1 MTPLNTETV
10 AAPAGAA
17 GTALPRPGT
26 LADVKGWFFDQDQVL
41 FDWLLTHQ
49 ARSGVRGN
57 LLEMGAYLGK
67 SAAFLGR
74 YRHSGEEFTVCDLFD
89 SPAGDA
95 ANDEEMQRSYATLSR
110 RAFEA
115 NYLSFHDELPT
126 IIQGPTSLVPEKVA
140 PGSCRFVHVDA
151 SHLYEHV
158 RGDIAAARRVLS
170 PEGVVVLDDYRSE
183 HTPGVSAAVWEALFT
198 EGLRPIC
205 LSRCKFYGT
214 WGDPAPWQEALIL
227 EIVGR
232 ADCHADLQTIAG
244 HRVLRLVG
252 DRGPALPEP
261 PRSRHY
267 EVLRAE
273 ERAAEEI
280 RQRREESDARAAAA
294 AGEAEAAQRRAAA
307 RRPKAR
313 ARRAAL
319 LLVPPAVTKVLR
331 RLRRR

>member
-1 MTPLNTETV
+1 MTPLNTETLI
-10 AAPAGAA
+10 APAGA
-17 GTALPRPGT
+17 ALPRPGT
-26 LADVKGWFFDQDQVL
+26 LADVKGWFFDQDQLL
-41 FDWLLTHQ
+41 FDWLLAHQ
-49 ARSGVRGN
+49 ARTGVRGD

-67 SAAFLGR
+67 SAIYLAR
-74 YRHSGEEFTVCDLFD
+74 YLNPGEEFTVCDLFD
-89 SPAGDA
+89 SPAGDE
-95 ANDEEMQRSYATLSR
+95 ANGAEMRGSYATLTR

-115 NYLSFHDELPT
+115 NYLAFHDELPT
-126 IIQGPTSLVPEKVA
+126 VLQGPTTLVPEEVA

-151 SHLYEHV
+151 SHLYDHV
-158 RGDIAAARRVLS
+158 RGDITAARRALS

-198 EGLRPIC
+198 QGLRPIC
-205 LSRCKFYGT
+205 LSRTKFYGT

-232 ADCHADLQTIAG
+232 GDCHADLQTVAG
-244 HRVLRLVG
+244 HRVLRLISGRDLVL
-252 DRGPALPEP
+252 PAL

-267 EVLRAE
+267 EALRSE

-280 RQRREESDARAAAA
+280 RRRRADTDARATSAAR
-294 AGEAEAAQRRAAA
+294 EAEAAQRRSAA

-319 LLVPPAVTKVLR
+319 LFLPPLAAKGLR
-331 RLRRR
+331 RLRR